1 MKQEDGSSSDGS
13 LILQENDVKKNDSPA
28 GAGVFSAPKP
38 LESVPEKINKKNLNI
53 ISEESARKYGMAVF
67 EKEGTLIRVAMKNPQ
82 DIEAL
87 NVLRFITE
95 GSSLKAEI
103 FSAPEKVMEGILGQY
118 GTAEK
123 MVEEAMQSLK
133 NDESELRD
141 FEVKTEKSEQ
151 ENASKVLQDAPI
163 AKLVQVIILHAIDG
177 RASDI
182 HIEPVE
188 KQYRVRFRVD
198 GVLHSSLTLPK
209 DVGMAVV
216 SRIKILSNLKIDE
229 KRKPQDGR
237 FQITDDDL
245 IVDFRVST
253 LPVVE
258 GEKIVMRI
266 LDRENQALDLKSLG
280 LWGNNFEI
288 LIKRI
293 RDPYGIILI
302 SGPTGSG
309 KSTTLYGFLQILNK
323 EERNIITLEDPVE
336 YFVEGVNQSQIKPEI
351 GYTFANGL
359 RTILRQDPNVIMV
372 GEIRDSETAELSI
385 HAALTGHLIFST
397 VHTNDSIGSIPRLI
411 DMGIEPF
418 LLASALRVIVAQRLA
433 RKICESCKEEVAVP
447 QAIADQILGELKE
460 ISAEELEKYGV
471 KLDQGVKFFQGKGC
485 DKCNN
490 LGYKGRIA
498 IFEAL
503 EVDKKIQELIA
514 SKKNSEPEI
523 REEAKRRKM
532 ITMRQ
537 DGLLKVIKG
546 ITTIPEVERL
556 TEGKTMITEDS
567 DTLGS

>member
-1 MKQEDGSSSDGS
+1 MNKDDSSSNGNPVAREDSAKPGVS
-13 LILQENDVKKNDSPA
+13 SVKSGASEARILEN
-28 GAGVFSAPKP
+28 
-38 LESVPEKINKKNLNI
+38 VPEKINKRHLNI
-53 ISEESARKYGMAVF
+53 ISEESARRYNMAVF
-67 EKEGTLIRVAMKNPQ
+67 EKEGRLIRVVMVNSQ

-95 GSSLKAEI
+95 KGDLKAEI
-103 FSAPEKVMEGILGQY
+103 YSASARVVEGILNQY

-133 NDESELRD
+133 DDEGETQD
-141 FEVKTEKSEQ
+141 FEIKSGKKDDD
-151 ENASKVLQDAPI
+151 NINKVIQDAPI
-163 AKLVQVIILHAIDG
+163 AKLVQVIIRHAIDG

-182 HIEPVE
+182 HIEPIE

-198 GVLHSSLTLPK
+198 GVLYASLTLPK

-237 FQITDDDL
+237 FQIMDNDFT
-245 IVDFRVST
+245 VDFRVST

-258 GEKIVMRI
+258 GEKIVMRV
-266 LDRENQALDLKSLG
+266 LDKESQALDLKSLG
-280 LWGNNFEI
+280 LWGSGFEI
-288 LIKRI
+288 LTKRI

-336 YFVEGVNQSQIKPEI
+336 YFMEGVNQSQIKPEI

-372 GEIRDSETAELSI
+372 GEIRDSETAELAI

-433 RKICESCKEEVAVP
+433 RKICEKCKEEVTVP
-447 QAIADQILGELKE
+447 KAIVDQIMGELKE
-460 ISAEELEKYGV
+460 ISAEEVEKYGV
-471 KLDQGVKFFQGKGC
+471 DLKNGIKFFEGKGC
-485 DKCNN
+485 DKCNH
-490 LGYKGRIA
+490 LGYKGRMA

-503 EVDKKIQELIA
+503 EVDKVIQEIIA
-514 SKKNSEPEI
+514 SKKNNEAEI
-523 REEAKRRKM
+523 REEAKKRRM
-532 ITMRQ
+532 LTMRQ
-537 DGLLKVIKG
+537 DGLLKVVKG
-546 ITTIPEVERL
+546 ITTIAEVERL
-556 TEGKTMITEDS
+556 TEGKTMVIEEEP
-567 DTLGS
+567 DTVSG